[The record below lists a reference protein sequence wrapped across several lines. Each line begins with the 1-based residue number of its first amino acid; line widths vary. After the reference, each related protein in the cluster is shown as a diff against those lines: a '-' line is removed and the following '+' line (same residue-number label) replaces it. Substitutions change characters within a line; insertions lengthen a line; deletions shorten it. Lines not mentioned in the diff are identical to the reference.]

1 MADAKL
7 NPTLFEKLT
16 LNERVTNILDE
27 GRTEVQG
34 TTLLR
39 LGSSSGFDIE
49 RYNESA
55 MRVSVRRELGWLLNT
70 VHLAASIDL
79 EPYPQVQTSVLNYGM
94 PDLTGRVSTAGGVR
108 ARASQIAEQI
118 KVFEPR
124 LDQEA
129 LQVEAK
135 PGIGLDNAVS
145 YVIRGD
151 ITSAVRSMPVQFF
164 ANVEVETGEAVVR
177 E

>member
-16 LNERVTNILDE
+16 LNDRVTNILDE

-39 LGSSSGFDIE
+39 IGSGFDLE

-70 VHLAASIDL
+70 V
-79 EPYPQVQTSVLNYGM
+79 
-94 PDLTGRVSTAGGVR
+94 
-108 ARASQIAEQI
+108 
-118 KVFEPR
+118 
-124 LDQEA
+124 
-129 LQVEAK
+129 
-135 PGIGLDNAVS
+135 
-145 YVIRGD
+145 
-151 ITSAVRSMPVQFF
+151 
-164 ANVEVETGEAVVR
+164 
-177 E
+177 

>member
-16 LNERVTNILDE
+16 LNDRVSNIMDE
-27 GRTEVQG
+27 GRAEVQG

-39 LGSSSGFDIE
+39 IGSGFEIE

-70 VHLAASIDL
+70 VHLGASIDL
-79 EPYPQVQTSVLNYGM
+79 ESYPQVQTSVLNYGM
-94 PDLTGRVSTAGGVR
+94 PDLTGQVSTAAGVR

-118 KVFEPR
+118 RIFEPR
-124 LDQEA
+124 LDQDA

-135 PGIGLDNAVS
+135 PGIGLDNAVA